1 MNVEVVWDWNKN
13 VVQVDSKYTGKT
25 HDNDMLM
32 GSPLQAW
39 LDGEKSPVRRGGLI
53 LGDRVMRIVA
63 VS

>member
-25 HDNDMLM
+25 QDNDMLM

>member
-1 MNVEVVWDWNKN
+1 M
-13 VVQVDSKYTGKT
+13 VQVDSKYTGKT
-25 HDNDMLM
+25 QDNDMLM

-63 VS
+63 V

>member
-25 HDNDMLM
+25 QDNDMFT

-63 VS
+63 V